1 MPRLAMQWEGS
12 QMNYKQEINTLLAE
26 TVAMQAV
33 LVKVL
38 SQLRAGSIKSCVAS
52 AALVLTILVNSENGG
67 TPSHSFYL
75 CFSLKF

>member
-1 MPRLAMQWEGS
+1 MQWEGS

-38 SQLRAGSIKSCVAS
+38 LQLRAADPVWSK
-52 AALVLTILVNSENGG
+52 N
-67 TPSHSFYL
+67 
-75 CFSLKF
+75 